1 MNQPSPKKARGDAK
15 LKTLPAPVQ
24 AELFEQCKPG
34 YAQARDW
41 LLAEHGVKTSTGAL
55 SNFYGWYPFSLS
67 ATANYVQQFE
77 PELKRITE
85 TAGEAEKLSQL
96 SQFGF
101 ELMAMRAQDLE
112 GYATLKKIRLKER
125 EIALNQEALKLKVR
139 QYEQKIEAA
148 RTSLEKAKGKGGVS
162 PETLKL
168 IEEQL
173 KLL

>member
-1 MNQPSPKKARGDAK
+1 MPTKPRSDSK

-24 AELFEQCKPG
+24 AALFEQCKPG
-34 YAQARDW
+34 YAQAQAW
-41 LLAEHGVKTSTGAL
+41 LLAEHDVKTSTGAL
-55 SNFYGWYPFSLS
+55 SNFYAWYPFSLS
-67 ATANYVQQFE
+67 ATASYAKQWE
-77 PELKRITE
+77 PEMAALLKTE
-85 TAGEAEKLSQL
+85 GEAEKLSRL
-96 SQFGF
+96 SQLGF
-101 ELMAMRAQDLE
+101 EMMAMRAQDLE
-112 GYATLKKIRLKER
+112 GYATLKKIRLKEH
-125 EIALNQEALKLKVR
+125 EIALNREALSLKVR